1 MSKRFDQH
9 SQIGEVLDQLPDA
22 CLELD
27 RPDYPHLETEV
38 AQGFRAGRPRWQ
50 GPSIAVAAETAPRP
64 HFKQMGVCGNNTV
77 TCMADLQ
84 HQYE

>member
-50 GPSIAVAAETAPRP
+50 GPSIAVAAEDGAQAA
-64 HFKQMGVCGNNTV
+64 F
-77 TCMADLQ
+77 
-84 HQYE
+84 